1 MDVVVRQALSAE
13 AIIGAA
19 ERLVDG
25 TGATRWSI
33 RALSRVLDCTPGALY
48 RHFPGGAAEI
58 ASELRG
64 RDLARLEARLAAAE
78 ADVSAPGLGCLPP
91 RSHAARLTRRCRAY
105 LDFATDHPAVY
116 GYLFGADTRLDAEVE
131 SVPRPVNDANVRDAD
146 DRPAERLMIE
156 TTASLIRAA
165 ARARELGRPV
175 IGHDEAARLAT
186 LIWVQLHGF
195 ADLRLRGVA
204 AARLTALE
212 TRLLVNLLA
221 VAEFAVATTPVGL
234 EAAAKAAERAASA
247 ITPATPT
254 VPSRSPVAQFR
265 PSRAARRDRA

>member
-58 ASELRG
+58 AAELRC
-64 RDLARLEARLAAAE
+64 RDLVRLEDRLAAAE
-78 ADVSAPGLGCLPP
+78 ADVTAPGLGCLPP
-91 RSHAARLTRRCRAY
+91 RSHAARLIRRCRAY
-105 LDFATDHPAVY
+105 LDFATDQPAVY
-116 GYLFGADTRLDAEVE
+116 GYLFGTDARLDAEPE
-131 SVPRPVNDANVRDAD
+131 SAPLPVNGAIDPAAD
-146 DRPAERLMIE
+146 DQPAERLMIE
-156 TTASLIRAA
+156 TTAILIRAA

-175 IGHDEAARLAT
+175 IGTDEAARLAT

-204 AARLTALE
+204 TARLAALE

-221 VAEFAVATTPVGL
+221 VAEFAVAATPVGL
-234 EAAAKAAERAASA
+234 EAAAKAADRAAR
-247 ITPATPT
+247 ATPST
-254 VPSRSPVAQFR
+254 PTLPSPSPVAHFR
-265 PSRAARRDRA
+265 TSRAARRDRA